1 MGKFDIVKLI
11 ARILFVCFI
20 GLAVCPTSN
29 LIASKLTPLC
39 NVMCSNE
46 DDSCKKDTDCCP
58 IGMCN
63 SCQCCYCYFSCPVD
77 AKKILISVFENGTE
91 NNFPAMQ
98 FALSEYH
105 PTLLQPPR
113 EA

>member
-1 MGKFDIVKLI
+1 MGKFDIVNLI

-20 GLAVCPTSN
+20 SLALCPTSN
-29 LIASKLTPLC
+29 LIASNLSPLC
-39 NVMCSNE
+39 KIMCSQ
-46 DDSCKKDTDCCP
+46 DDSCKKETVACP
-58 IGMCN
+58 IGLCN
-63 SCQCCYCYFSCPVD
+63 SCQCCYCYFNCPVD
-77 AKKILISVFENGTE
+77 AKKIVINIFENESE